1 MHVCSGS
8 LYGFITCIF
17 IIIITCITCNHNQ
30 DRVTF
35 RIHYFFVLLI
45 DHNRFL
51 SLLTEEATKQD
62 SDRVIVS
69 LHLILNRGHSPL
81 SSSRPK
87 FTNSVTENILKPAGI
102 NINGVTS
109 GYMDR
114 FVQYIHRNKL

>member
-1 MHVCSGS
+1 M
-8 LYGFITCIF
+8 
-17 IIIITCITCNHNQ
+17 CNHNQ
-30 DRVTF
+30 NRVK
-35 RIHYFFVLLI
+35 FFLPESIIIFLLI

-102 NINGVTS
+102 DINGVIS

-114 FVQYIHRNKL
+114 YVQYIHRNKL